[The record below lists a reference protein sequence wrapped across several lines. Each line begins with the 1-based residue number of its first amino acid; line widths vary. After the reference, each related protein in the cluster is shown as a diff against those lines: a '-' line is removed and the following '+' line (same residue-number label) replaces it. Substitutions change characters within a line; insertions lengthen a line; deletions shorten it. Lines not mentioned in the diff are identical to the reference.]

1 MKMAEFKELARLP
14 KWAKIFLSVL
24 SAVAVAALIGTFALM
39 SWADDKVEKANL
51 SFNGIDRGNTSAKAD
66 ENAYKARV
74 HFERLDFLLRSKVI
88 AYIDITN
95 ISWDSAIKA
104 DAIKN
109 LQSQNRHL
117 KFTTLQNL
125 QALNIDNLGTMSYKM
140 DFSPLVKT
148 ILIYYLA
155 IVFLTS
161 ILYVIIFFYA
171 KQQSSSTTGGGGA
184 NFAETTLPH
193 KFHFL
198 PAFISFYSHST
209 LSFQRKAMI

>member
-1 MKMAEFKELARLP
+1 MKMAEFKELASLS
-14 KWAKIFLSVL
+14 KAFKIFLSIL
-24 SAVAVAALIGTFALM
+24 SIVAVAGLIGTFALM
-39 SWADDKVEKANL
+39 SWADDKVERANL
-51 SFNGIDRGNTSAKAD
+51 SFNGIDRGNTNAKAD

-104 DAIKN
+104 DAINNIK
-109 LQSQNRHL
+109 SQNRHL
-117 KFTTLQNL
+117 KFTTTQNL
-125 QALNIDNLGTMSYKM
+125 QALNLQNLGQMSYKM

-161 ILYVIIFFYA
+161 ILYMIIFFCA
-171 KQQSSSTTGGGGA
+171 KQKLPNSKGGGGVRILPKQLRFP
-184 NFAETTLPH
+184 NFALCLP
-193 KFHFL
+193 L
-198 PAFISFYSHST
+198 SLFIRTQLY
-209 LSFQRKAMI
+209 LSNAKR